1 MTEEDLE
8 QMRRL
13 SPDELAQEYTLE
25 ELELAQELLMRMLLE
40 EDG

>member
-8 QMRRL
+8 QMQHL

-25 ELELAQELLMRMLLE
+25 ELELAQELLMAMLLE
-40 EDG
+40 EG